1 MKIKSAGKFF
11 AYLGKHYPVMC
22 ASGAF
27 EFMPPVNDAA
37 KWLDRLDDLSRKGIE
52 GHVLK
57 LTRFRQDFETAAAK
71 AETPEERGV
80 ARALAVSAGCAITE
94 LGHIRSWEKSPDY
107 YLRVAFT
114 GLEQAAGLPSKNA
127 KALEKR
133 FVKRLRSIPALLA
146 LASENIEAVS
156 PGNRAKAQTMV
167 RDCARYLSELGESDL
182 GRAGKTAR
190 YLEENLAALRD
201 FDRFVSTRTEV
212 PEPDGVPF
220 THMIE
225 TVLGTDRSAKDIFT
239 MAEEEF
245 HRCREALLGLE
256 SSLGKPWQEALD
268 GYAGPAEDGMTPLD
282 VVVREMHR
290 LRSFVFDTGLPG
302 VFADSGLKVDLQ
314 PLHLASTLRPIHYDP
329 ALGAWPDEQSRCHVS
344 PQLFSGRGFRDDPSR
359 LRRMRRECLFMTARQ
374 TYPGRHLLDSQRRA
388 LGDSPM
394 SQVVNPL
401 FMAGW
406 LALAENLLD
415 ELGYLETDLDR
426 LVLHHRGLCR
436 AAQAMIDAGLAVGDL
451 DQDRCLRIL
460 GDAGFSGEESLDRV
474 RAIRLSPAS
483 RVMPVLG
490 LAEMNAMRAAS
501 GQDARTFCSSLFSR
515 GQLPLNHL
523 ADSMRN

>member
-11 AYLGKHYPVMC
+11 AYLGKYFPVMC

-27 EFMPPVNDAA
+27 EYMPPVNDAA
-37 KWLDRLDDLSRKGIE
+37 KWLDRLDDLSHKGIDD
-52 GHVLK
+52 HVVK

-71 AETPEERGV
+71 ADTPEERAA
-80 ARALAVSAGCAITE
+80 ARALVVSAGCAVTE
-94 LGHIRSWEKSPDY
+94 LGHIRSWDKSPDY

-114 GLEQAAGLPSKNA
+114 GLEQAVGLPSKNA
-127 KALEKR
+127 RTLEKR
-133 FVKRLRSIPALLA
+133 FVKRLRAIPALLA
-146 LASENIEAVS
+146 QAPKNIEAIS
-156 PGNRAKAQTMV
+156 PVNRAKAQTMV
-167 RDCARYLSELGESDL
+167 RDCARYLSELGGSDL
-182 GRAGKTAR
+182 GKAGKTGR

-201 FDRFVSTRTEV
+201 FDRFVSTRPEV
-212 PEPDGVPF
+212 PEPEGPPF
-220 THMIE
+220 AHMIE
-225 TVLGTDRSAKDIFT
+225 TVLGTDRSAADIFA
-239 MAEEEF
+239 MAEEEY
-245 HRCREALLGLE
+245 RRRQETLRAME

-268 GYAGPAEDGMTPLD
+268 GYAGPAEEGMTPLD

-290 LRSFVFDTGLPG
+290 LRSFVFETALSG
-302 VFADSGLKVDLQ
+302 VFSDSGLKVDLQ

-394 SQVVNPL
+394 AQVTSPL

-426 LVLHHRGLCR
+426 LVHHHRGLCR
-436 AAQAMIDAGLAVGDL
+436 AALAMIDAGLAVGNL
-451 DQDRCLRIL
+451 DQDRCLKIL
-460 GDAGFSGEESLDRV
+460 GDAGFSSEESLDRV

-490 LAEMNAMRAAS
+490 LSEMNAMREAS
-501 GQDARTFCSSLFSR
+501 GLDARTFCSRLFAR
-515 GQLPLNHL
+515 GQLPLDHL
-523 ADSMRN
+523 AGLMR